1 LAGDNLSNNLIGCTA
16 IWQRDLVDQCLKV
29 WLSQP
34 EAKQIKSLP
43 LIVVWSVWLARNCAL
58 FNDSLNPVQVTV
70 PNSLAIMEAFKQI
83 KKGPKIREII
93 PKVIDK
99 TSAWAIFNGASK
111 GDAPRGE
118 LVVSCI

>member
-1 LAGDNLSNNLIGCTA
+1 MAGDNLSNNLIGCIA
-16 IWQRDLVDQCLKV
+16 VWQRDLVDQCLKV

-43 LIVVWSVWLARNCAL
+43 LIVVWSVWLARNRAL

-99 TSAWAIFNGASK
+99 TSAWAFFNGASK